1 MEEEIVN
8 NNDNKQENMEISE
21 ETIQV
26 VEQSKLDISEIA
38 SFKDIIELSIIIII
52 VAVAVAQIYLSYKK
66 ILNKRSREHYE
77 NNVRNKKFI
86 EDIYVEIGETN
97 EKARY
102 FIKGKTWKNRIK
114 NSLNNLMS
122 KNNKKL
128 ASKIHK
134 IKGFSLEKKLK
145 NYETFLEK
153 VKANKGK
160 GAEHQNELWFLDHN
174 SYYYR
179 EEIKDLREKQQIINS
194 RILFILGKAGSG
206 KTNLATYLAKVIGE
220 KEKYFCIYINAK
232 DIRDGNIEEYLK
244 KMFYTNIIINKDK
257 EKYIFFYLKI
267 LNMFRRKFYIIIE
280 ALNENPDSNFIYNLT
295 DFINKYSK
303 YKNMRFI
310 VTSRTE
316 FFDVKYKNIINEQ
329 LVEKHETI
337 EMDSLRMNETI
348 KNKMIEKY
356 KNYYNYFGKYNERVK
371 SIIEEN
377 PILMR
382 IFFETYKDTNEE
394 VDDLNKYTLFWN
406 YIKNVQE
413 KTADFDVKE
422 VLYKIGTKM
431 LELNKY
437 DYINTDDIDVDKI
450 YLEKLINENV
460 LLSNSIVKNE
470 NTLGEEISEVLM
482 FTFDELRDFIISK
495 VIVDSKNDDEI
506 VEFIKK
512 VIENQEVIA
521 EGIYRNL
528 YLNFKINQR
537 EDMCSK
543 FLNSDIIP
551 IIRHINPYRF
561 RNEDNF
567 ENFILDIIFENNLP
581 LYKCEIDYINNTEM
595 SERDAW
601 KIIRDLWKNTLN
613 NREPNFNIVTNEIE
627 KILKDRN
634 KSSFIKTLD
643 REAYEDIYDALM
655 EINNN
660 NAKQLAKKINDI
672 IGALYEERN

>member
-38 SFKDIIELSIIIII
+38 SFKDIIELSIIII

>member
-38 SFKDIIELSIIIII
+38 SFKDIIELSIIII

-316 FFDVKYKNIINEQ
+316 FFDVKYKNIIDEQ

-394 VDDLNKYTLFWN
+394 VDDINKYTLFWN

-470 NTLGEEISEVLM
+470 NTLGEEINEVLM

-521 EGIYRNL
+521 EGTYRNL

-537 EDMCSK
+537 KDMCSK

>member
-38 SFKDIIELSIIIII
+38 SFKDIIELSIIII
-52 VAVAVAQIYLSYKK
+52 VAVAVAKIYLSYKK

-232 DIRDGNIEEYLK
+232 DIRDGNIEEYFK

-316 FFDVKYKNIINEQ
+316 FFDVKYKNIVDEQ

-394 VDDLNKYTLFWN
+394 VNDLNKYTLFWN
-406 YIKNVQE
+406 YIKNVQG

-470 NTLGEEISEVLM
+470 NTLGEEINEVLM

-521 EGIYRNL
+521 EGTYRNL

-581 LYKCEIDYINNTEM
+581 LYKCEMDYINNTEM

>member
-8 NNDNKQENMEISE
+8 NNDNIQGNIKIRE
-21 ETIQV
+21 ETIQD
-26 VEQSKLDISEIA
+26 VEQNKIDISEIA
-38 SFKDIIELSIIIII
+38 SFKDIIELSIIII
-52 VAVAVAQIYLSYKK
+52 VAVAVAKIYLSYKK
-66 ILNKRSREHYE
+66 ILNKRSKEHYE

-102 FIKGKTWKNRIK
+102 FVKGKEWKNRIK
-114 NSLNNLMS
+114 NSLNNFMS

-160 GAEHQNELWFLDHN
+160 GAEHQNELWFLYNN

-179 EEIKDLREKQQIINS
+179 EEIEDLRKKQQIINS

-206 KTNLATYLAKVIGE
+206 KTNLATYIAKVIGE

-232 DIRDGNIEEYLK
+232 DVRDGNIEEYFK
-244 KMFYTNIIINKDK
+244 EMFYTNIIINKDK
-257 EKYIFFYLKI
+257 EKYIIFYLNI
-267 LNMFRRKFYIIIE
+267 LNMLRRKLYIIIE
-280 ALNENPDSNFIYNLT
+280 ALNENPNSNFIYNLT

-303 YKNMRFI
+303 YKNMKFI

-316 FFDVKYKNIINEQ
+316 FFDVKYKKIIDEQ

-337 EMDSLRMNETI
+337 EMDRLRMNETI

-422 VLYKIGTKM
+422 VLYKIGAKM

-437 DYINTDDIDVDKI
+437 DYINTDDIDVDKT

-470 NTLGEEISEVLM
+470 NTLGEEINEVLM

-495 VIVDSKNDDEI
+495 VVVDSKNDDEI

-521 EGIYRNL
+521 EGTYRNL

-543 FLNSDIIP
+543 FLNSDVIP
-551 IIRHINPYRF
+551 IIRHINPYKF

-627 KILKDRN
+627 KVLKDRN
-634 KSSFIKTLD
+634 KQSFIKILD
-643 REAYEDIYDALM
+643 RETYEDIYDKLM

-660 NAKQLAKKINDI
+660 NAKQLAKKVKDI